1 MPDDLVVFI
10 VIGFC
15 AQLVDGALGMA
26 FGVLTTT
33 SLLAFGVPPATAS
46 AMTHA
51 TEVFTTAAS
60 GLSHAYHKNVD
71 WRLVARLAPAGIVG
85 AVIGATVLSN
95 VDGKVIA
102 PFVSAYLICIG
113 IYIAFKAWR
122 PTWPREFRDWI
133 VPLVGLSGGVL
144 DAAGGGGWGPVVTSS
159 LVGRGHN
166 ARLVIGSTN
175 LTEFLVTVATS
186 LTFIVTLGWAELHSA
201 IGLIIGGVLAA
212 PVGGY
217 IVARIPVR
225 PLMFAVAAVVIV
237 TSAVRFF

>member
-1 MPDDLVVFI
+1 MPDDLIVFI

-15 AQLVDGALGMA
+15 AQIVDGALGMA

-33 SLLAFGVPPATAS
+33 CLLAFGVPPAQAS

-71 WRLVARLAPAGIVG
+71 WRLVARLAPAGVVG
-85 AVIGATVLSN
+85 AVIGATILSN
-95 VDGKVIA
+95 VDGEAIM
-102 PFVSAYLICIG
+102 PFVSAYLMAIG
-113 IYIAFKAWR
+113 VYIAFKAWR
-122 PTWPREFRDWI
+122 PAWPREFRDWI
-133 VPLVGLSGGVL
+133 VPLVGFGGGAL

-166 ARLVIGSTN
+166 ARTVIGSTN
-175 LTEFLVTVATS
+175 LTEFMVTVATS
-186 LTFIVTLGWAELHSA
+186 VTFIITLGWSELHSA
-201 IGLIIGGVLAA
+201 VGLIIGGVLAA
-212 PVGGY
+212 PVGGFM
-217 IVARIPVR
+217 VAKIPVR

-237 TSAVRFF
+237 TSAIRFF